1 MPEVLRDSLARGF
14 LGVKICGSEETVT
27 NNLLN
32 LLKDCSEAVVIGDF
46 ACLKLLES
54 GYVPRVCVIDGVTRR
69 TQAQSIAP
77 KYFSKV
83 IRGSNPRSHVCQGAV
98 EKILEAMREAKQK
111 ESTLILIDGEED
123 LLALPAIAEAP
134 LGWCVIYGLPECGVE
149 LVVVDQDTAKSAKK
163 ILDLF
168 EEVELQL

>member
-14 LGVKICGSEETVT
+14 LGIKICGSEESVT
-27 NNLLN
+27 DSLLN
-32 LLKDCSEAVVIGDF
+32 LLKDCSEVVVVGDF

-69 TQAQSIAP
+69 TRTQSIVSE
-77 KYFSKV
+77 YFSRV
-83 IRGSNPRSHVCQGAV
+83 ARSSNPRSHVCQGAV
-98 EKILEAMREAKQK
+98 EKILEAIREAERK

-134 LGWCVIYGLPECGVE
+134 SEWCVIYGLPECGVE
-149 LVVVDQDTAKSAKK
+149 LVVVDQDVAKSARK
-163 ILDLF
+163 ILELF